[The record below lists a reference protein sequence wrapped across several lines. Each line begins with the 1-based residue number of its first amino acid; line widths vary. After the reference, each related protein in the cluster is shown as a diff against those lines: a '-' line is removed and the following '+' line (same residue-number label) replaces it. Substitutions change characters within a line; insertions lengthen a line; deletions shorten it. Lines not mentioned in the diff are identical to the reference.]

1 VTSVEE
7 QNRGLP
13 GTARAVLI
21 GAGIVGNS
29 LAYHLAQLG
38 WNELVLLDKGPLPNP
53 GGSTGHA
60 SNFIFLV
67 DHSREMTELTLDS
80 LRQYEELDVATICG
94 GLEVA
99 RTKERMEE
107 LRRRMA
113 SAKSWGI
120 DDVSLVTPAEI
131 RQLVPYID
139 ESVLLGGFYTPGV
152 AVVDSLRAG
161 TLMRERAQESGALT
175 VSANT
180 EVLGIDVEGRRVRR
194 VRTTRGDIEAEYVVI
209 CCGVWSPRIARMA
222 GASIPLTPAVHQ
234 MIDIGPVPRFA
245 SAKASIE
252 FPIVRDMDTNM
263 YERQDGSGLEVG
275 SYAHRPIL
283 HDPDEIP
290 SVEEAALSPTE
301 FPFTQDDFAVQM
313 EQALELMPEIVG
325 DESVGIKYAI
335 NGLLSLTPD
344 ALPILG
350 ETAEVAGLWS
360 AAAVWVK
367 EGPGVGRALAEWM
380 VEGEPE
386 IDLQASDIARFYEHQ
401 KTVEHVTARAAEG
414 FNKTYGIVHP
424 GEQYASNRGVRLSP
438 FNARERALDAVFYEA
453 AGWERPHWY
462 ESNAGLVEEYGVA
475 GREAEWDARWW
486 SEIINA
492 EHLAMRDRAG
502 MFDLTAFCVF
512 DIVGPAALECVQTVS
527 MRQMD
532 VKLGKVVYTPVLTPH
547 GGFRSDLTVM
557 RLGDEHFRVVTG
569 GAHGMADF
577 KWYRDHLPAD
587 GSAQIFDLT
596 SSWCTLGLWGPR
608 ARDILSSL
616 TRDDVSHDGFPFAT
630 CRTIEVGALRVL
642 ASRISYV
649 GDLGWELYVPIE
661 QGAKLW
667 DMVSEAG
674 GPHGIVPCGIGVY
687 ATTGRLEKCY
697 RAFGF
702 ELDGAYD
709 VVEAGMA
716 WGKVKEQDFVGKAA
730 HLRHRESDPAAVLCT
745 LTVDDH
751 TASDGRK
758 RYMLGGEPIVTRDG
772 APLTDAKGR
781 RSFVTSAG
789 AGPSVGRYI
798 LMSYLPPEYAN
809 VGEQLAVEYMCERF
823 PVTVAVAGSTPLF
836 DPDNERVRAAEPVLT

>member
-1 VTSVEE
+1 VED
-7 QNRGLP
+7 QSGAARGLP
-13 GTARAVLI
+13 ATARAVLI

-29 LAYHLAQLG
+29 LAYHLARLG
-38 WNELVLLDKGPLPNP
+38 WTDLVLLDKGPLPNP

-67 DHSREMTELTLDS
+67 DHSREMTALTLDS
-80 LRQYEELDVATICG
+80 LRQYEELGVATICG
-94 GLEVA
+94 GIEVA
-99 RTKERMEE
+99 RTQERMEE

-113 SAKSWGI
+113 SGKAWGV
-120 DDVSLVTPAEI
+120 DDVSLVTPAEV
-131 RQLVPYID
+131 RELVPFLD
-139 ESVLLGGFYTPGV
+139 ESVILGGFYTPGV

-161 TLMRERAQESGALT
+161 TLMRERAVQSEALT

-180 EVLGIDVEGRRVRR
+180 EVLGLDVDRGRVRG
-194 VRTTRGDIEAEYVVI
+194 VRTTRGDVEADYVVI

-245 SAKASIE
+245 GAKASIE

-290 SVEEAALSPTE
+290 SIEEAALSPTE
-301 FPFTQDDFAVQM
+301 LPFTQDDFVQQM
-313 EQALELMPEIVG
+313 EHALELMPEIVG

-344 ALPILG
+344 SLPILG
-350 ETAEVAGLWS
+350 ETSEVAGLWS
-360 AAAVWVK
+360 TAAVWVK
-367 EGPGVGRALAEWM
+367 EGPGVGRAVAEWM

-401 KTVEHVTARAAEG
+401 KSVEHVKVRAAEG

-424 GEQYASNRGVRLSP
+424 GEQWGSNRDVRLSP
-438 FNARERALDAVFYEA
+438 FYERERDLGAVFYEA
-453 AGWERPHWY
+453 AGWERPQWY
-462 ESNAGLVEEYGVA
+462 ESNAGLVEEYGVG

-486 SEIINA
+486 SPIINA
-492 EHLAMRDRAG
+492 EHLAMRERAA

-512 DIVGPAALECVQTVS
+512 DIVGRGALECVQTVS

-532 VKLGKVVYTPVLTPH
+532 VKLGKVVYTPVLTPR

-608 ARDILSSL
+608 ARDILSEL
-616 TRDDVSHDGFPFAT
+616 TRDDVSHEAFPFAT
-630 CRTIEVGALRVL
+630 CRTIEVGSLRVL

-667 DMVSEAG
+667 DMVWEAG
-674 GPHGIVPCGIGVY
+674 GPHGVVPAGIGVY

-702 ELDGAYD
+702 ELDGEYD

-716 WGKVKEQDFVGKAA
+716 WGKVKDQDFVGKQA
-730 HLRHRESDPAAVLCT
+730 HVRHRESEPAAVLCT

-758 RYMLGGEPIVTRDG
+758 RYMLGHEPIVTRDG

-781 RSFVTSAG
+781 RAFVTSAG

-798 LMSYLPPEYAN
+798 LMAYLPPERAQA
-809 VGEQLAVEYMCERF
+809 GEQLAVEYMCERF
-823 PVTVAVAGSTPLF
+823 PVTVAVVGSTPLF
-836 DPDNERVRAAEPVLT
+836 DPGNERVRAAEPVLT